1 MICLGLTL
9 DLLGAP
15 SLLAEIDHDRL
26 PSLWATLMLGY
37 LGIGAAMAWH
47 FGRRGHG
54 LGTSTAALACWP
66 LLIGLIGRAPPNRE
80 LDLGTP
86 LEPGPNRARID
97 ACVAGLRHGAHDEL
111 GEPLAGAPLSSLIG
125 PAQLD
130 NLAKSLHRADHRLA
144 RIDRLLHET
153 KSQPHIARDA
163 GVEAAIARLCHARD
177 HAARELEAVLA
188 GLVSLRIQLGL
199 FALAGESEPVR
210 ERLAELEAR
219 VAALAE
225 LSSIELAQVQS

>member
-1 MICLGLTL
+1 MISFGLTL
-9 DLLGAP
+9 DLLGTP
-15 SLLAEIDHDRL
+15 TLLAELDHSRM

-37 LGIGAAMAWH
+37 LGVGAAMAWH

-54 LGTSTAALACWP
+54 LATSTAALACWP
-66 LLIGLIGRAPPNRE
+66 LLIGLVGRAPPSRE
-80 LDLGTP
+80 LELGLP

-97 ACVAGLRHGAHDEL
+97 ACVAGLRDGLHEQL
-111 GEPLAGAPLSSLIG
+111 GDALVGAPLIE
-125 PAQLD
+125 ATQLD
-130 NLAKSLHRADHRLA
+130 KLATSLHRADHRLA

-153 KSQPHIARDA
+153 QTQRQVASDA
-163 GVEAAIARLCHARD
+163 SLEAAIARLCHARD
-177 HAARELEAVLA
+177 HAARELEAVLS

-210 ERLAELEAR
+210 ERLVELEAR

-225 LSSIELAQVQS
+225 LSSIDLARVQS

>member
-1 MICLGLTL
+1 MN
-9 DLLGAP
+9 
-15 SLLAEIDHDRL
+15 L
-26 PSLWATLMLGY
+26 PSLWASLMLGY
-37 LGIGAAMAWH
+37 LGVGAAMAWH

-66 LLIGLIGRAPPNRE
+66 LLIGLVGRAPPNRD
-80 LDLGTP
+80 LDLGIP
-86 LEPGPNRARID
+86 IEPGPNRARID
-97 ACVAGLRHGAHDEL
+97 ACVMGLRHGAQE
-111 GEPLAGAPLSSLIG
+111 EFAGAPLIE

-130 NLAKSLHRADHRLA
+130 KLAKSLHRADHRIA

-153 KSQPHIARDA
+153 KTPLASDA
-163 GVEAAIARLCHARD
+163 GLDAAIARLRHARD

-188 GLVSLRIQLGL
+188 HLVSLRIQLGL